1 MSTPQYFKFSEDI
14 VDILVAKT
22 QSQNRHFFRLLVAY
36 YLSKVSSMMRCNI
49 ETRDRGVI
57 PVNTYVL
64 NLMPSGAGKGF
75 STNIMEEDII
85 DGFRLRFLNHVLP
98 GESNAELL
106 QIASRRQQI
115 NPNLSSDEA
124 MAEVQKEY
132 DSLGTL
138 AFSFDSGTAPAVKQM
153 RLKLLMSNA
162 GSMNLELDEV
172 GSNLT
177 SNVEMLNTFLEL
189 YDVGKVKQKL
199 TKNTSENKRGE
210 ELMGKTPTN
219 LMLFGTPSKL
229 LDGSKTE
236 EEFKQMLETGY
247 ARRTLFGYSNVL
259 GEHKNQTAEELYD
272 ALTSTNIVKD
282 TVRISQIIANL
293 ADRNK
298 FNTVLTLSKADT
310 IHLLNYK
317 ITCEKLAFTLKAHE
331 DIKKAELSHRYYKAL
346 KLAGA
351 YAFVEGSKDINR
363 MHLDSAI
370 QLVEDSGEHFNRIIM
385 KEGSYARL
393 ARYVADVGKEVTQVD
408 LLEELPFYRGSESQK
423 KDMLSLAIAWGYK
436 NNIIIRKSYVDEIE
450 FLSGEALKETNLD
463 KIQVAYSNEITEN
476 FEGATTKFS
485 RLHELVNA
493 PGYHYTAHNFINK
506 YRSSE
511 KAIPGFNLLILDID
525 GGCSLAS
532 AKELLSEYKVLFA
545 TTKRHTAEHNRF
557 RIIFPMSHYLKL
569 KPRDYSKFM
578 ENVFNWLPFEADTAT
593 KDIARKWMSNV
604 GEYYYNDGDLIDAT
618 LFIPQTKKAIEQEQ
632 KILNAQDMSNME
644 RWFIDRIEV
653 GNRATMLIRYGFMLM
668 DSGYPIDAITNK
680 LVAFNEQTNDPIS
693 QEEIHTKIIRSIDKK
708 LIQKEN
714 KE

>member
-1 MSTPQYFKFSEDI
+1 MSKPTYFKFSEEI

-36 YLSKVSSMMRCNI
+36 YLSKVTSMMRCNI

-57 PVNTYVL
+57 PVNSYVL
-64 NLMPSGAGKGF
+64 NLMPSGTGKGF

-85 DGFRLRFLNHVLP
+85 DGFRTRFLRDVLP

-106 QIASRRQQI
+106 QIAARRQMT

-132 DSLGTL
+132 DALGTL

-199 TKNTSENKRGE
+199 TKNTSDNKRGE
-210 ELMGKTPTN
+210 ELIGKTPTN
-219 LMLFGTPSKL
+219 LMLFGTPTKL

-247 ARRTLFGYSNVL
+247 ARRMLFGYTNTL
-259 GEHKNQTAEELYD
+259 NDFKKQTAEELYD

-282 TVRISQIIANL
+282 THRISQVITNL

-298 FNTVLTLSKADT
+298 FNTVLTLTKEDT
-310 IHLLNYK
+310 IHLLQYK
-317 ITCEKLAFTLKAHE
+317 INCEGRASKLKVHE

-351 YAFVEGSKDINR
+351 YAFVEGSKSITQY
-363 MHLDSAI
+363 HLDSAI
-370 QLVEDSGEHFNRIIM
+370 QLVEDSGKQFHKIIN

-393 ARYVADVGKEVTQVD
+393 ARYIADVGKELTQVD
-408 LLEELPFYRGSESQK
+408 LIEELPFYRGAEAQK

-436 NNIIIRKSYVDEIE
+436 NNIIIRKSYIDDIE
-450 FLSGEALKETNLD
+450 FLSGEALKETDLD
-463 KIQVAYSNEITEN
+463 KIQVAYSTDITKDY
-476 FEGATTKFS
+476 EGAVTKFS
-485 RLHELVNA
+485 RLHELVSTA
-493 PGYHYTAHNFINK
+493 GYHYTAHNFLDG

-525 GGCSLAS
+525 GECSLNS

-545 TTKRHTAEHNRF
+545 TTKRHTEKENRF

-578 ENVFNWLPFEADTAT
+578 ENVFNWLPFDCDTAT
-593 KDIARKWMSNV
+593 KDIARKWMSHD
-604 GEYYYNDGDLIDAT
+604 GHYFYNDGELLDAT

-632 KILNAQDMSNME
+632 KILDAQGMSNME
-644 RWFIDRIEV
+644 RWFSDRIEV
-653 GNRATMLIRYGFMLM
+653 GNRASMIIRYGFMLM
-668 DSGYPIDAITNK
+668 DNGYPRDAIANK
-680 LVAFNEQTNDPIS
+680 LITFNEQIADPIS
-693 QEEIHTKIIRSIDKK
+693 QEEIHSKIMRSIDKK
-708 LIQKEN
+708 ILQKEN
-714 KE
+714 K